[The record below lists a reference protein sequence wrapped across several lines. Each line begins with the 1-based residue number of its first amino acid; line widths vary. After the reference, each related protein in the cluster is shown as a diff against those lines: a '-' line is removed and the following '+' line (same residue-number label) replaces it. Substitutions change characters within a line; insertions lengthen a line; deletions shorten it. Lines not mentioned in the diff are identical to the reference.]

1 MVESDNPFKRIESKE
16 QVPKRLKYA
25 LVSEIDSIR
34 NTSTI
39 IELFVGNFINVLTA
53 TFSNGSNV
61 NENEI

>member
-61 NENEI
+61 DENEI